1 MIEALKSMFI
11 SYLKAD
17 EGRRSHLSEVAF
29 AASENLE
36 AVSDGCVSISVVAMK
51 EQEGGWDG
59 VSSDHEFAVRKRVT
73 HCDVFHF

>member
-1 MIEALKSMFI
+1 MIEVLKSMFI
-11 SYLKAD
+11 TYLRAD

-36 AVSDGCVSISVVAMK
+36 AVSDGCVSISVVVMK
-51 EQEGGWDG
+51 EQEGGRDG
-59 VSSDHEFAVRKRVT
+59 VSSGHEFAVRKKVT